1 MAEVYYGETDRTKGL
16 LTYETTQTETEFTI
30 VARSQLQAKT
40 YYQSGYRI
48 NTKLSNAVV
57 STKLGYASQLYTNF
71 TTFLDTGDYSK
82 GYSKTH
88 SAQSVVL
95 KSEYYGEAT
104 GGYIAGTKSGD
115 HSVTISIPAKSSYT
129 ILYNANSGSGA
140 PSSQT
145 KWYGETLNLSS
156 TVPTR
161 TNYTFRGWA
170 TSSSATTAQYQA
182 GGTYTANS
190 AATLYAVWEL
200 NGYTVQYNR
209 GSAGT
214 GVNVLD
220 TKIYGVNLT
229 LAGAIFTRANYTQTG
244 WATTDGGSQAYALNG
259 TYSANA
265 SITLY
270 PVWTANTYTV
280 TYNGNGS
287 GVSNVPANQTKTY
300 GVSLKLTAST
310 PTRADVV
317 LPSYRVTYN
326 ANGGSVYTSY
336 TDYERTQVYT
346 FDKWNTIAG
355 GIGTNYN
362 PNDWYTANESV
373 TLYAQW
379 QIAIMTDSP
388 ITLPTPTRS
397 GYTFA
402 GWYTAASGGTSIGGA
417 GASYTPTK
425 SITIYAHWT
434 ANTYTVS
441 YNKNAGN
448 DTVNNMPSSQTKTQ
462 DVDLILRSNV
472 PRRTD
477 YIFDGWATSSSGSVA
492 YHPSDTFRTN
502 AATTLYAK
510 WKLNYSEPSI
520 TGSSGG
526 TSIPAVY
533 RCDSSGNAQD
543 DGKYIKAVFKWE
555 TFSSNFNATQVKVEY
570 KRSTAS
576 SWTAGYTDSSP
587 NASSGT
593 VTTVIGSGST
603 FNTNYTYNVRITV
616 TDENGSGQF
625 VTFVSSAFIPIDVGI
640 ARKSLGFGMSA
651 IDGSSVPDNGRADF
665 GMDVYF
671 ANEAYLGSNSL
682 KYITYQNTGTSTV
695 AEAGW
700 RRIARYDARSTNAAT
715 GTLGAMFDIAVS
727 TSYETDFANC
737 FRKISFLC
745 VSGQRKFVGE
755 VSAGTNNVITKIRY
769 TTDNSG
775 NGYIDVYVN
784 ATTSIYCFADFVVRS
799 AFKRQIYPIAFD
811 TIGASPSGETIQT
824 EFTFHNNYNEYEDRY
839 FQTGDTFSIDRFTM
853 LSGGV
858 FNSAKSIYLEFTLP
872 KSLDNIS
879 TITITALTGIGA
891 STSGAIDGMNSTS
904 SNWLGGNYTVEANK
918 VSSNVI
924 RISITKSTALSNV
937 STARPACLY
946 ANTFSL
952 SFS

>member
-82 GYSKTH
+82 VYSKTH
-88 SAQSVVL
+88 SAQSIVL

-104 GGYIAGTKSGD
+104 GGYVAGTKSGD

-129 ILYNANSGSGA
+129 ISYNANGGSGA

-145 KWYGETLNLSS
+145 KWYGETLTLSS
-156 TVPTR
+156 IVPTR
-161 TNYTFRGWA
+161 TNYAFKGWA
-170 TSSSATTAQYQA
+170 TSSSATTAQYQT

-209 GSAGT
+209 GTVGT
-214 GVNVLD
+214 GANVSD
-220 TKIYGVNLT
+220 TKIYGVNLI

-310 PTRADVV
+310 PTRADVD

-326 ANGGSVYTSY
+326 ANGGSVSTSY

-355 GIGTNYN
+355 GMGTSYN
-362 PNDWYTANESV
+362 PSDWYTVNESV

-379 QIAIMTDSP
+379 QTAIMTDAP

-402 GWYTAASGGTSIGGA
+402 GWYTSASGGTSIGGA

-425 SITIYAHWT
+425 SITVYAHWT
-434 ANTYTVS
+434 ANTYTIS

-477 YIFDGWATSSSGSVA
+477 YIFDGWATSSSGSVT

-510 WKLNYSEPSI
+510 WSLNYSEPSI

-543 DGKYIKAVFKWE
+543 DGKYIKVVFKWS

-576 SWTAGYTDSSP
+576 SWTTGYTDSSP

-616 TDENGSGQF
+616 TDDNGSGQF
-625 VTFVSSAFIPIDVGI
+625 VTFVSSAFIPIDVGT

-665 GMDVYF
+665 GMDVYLV
-671 ANEAYLGSNSL
+671 NEAYLGSNSL
-682 KYITYQNTGTSTV
+682 KYITYQNTGTSAV

-700 RRIARYDARSTNAAT
+700 RRIARYDAQSSSAAT

-727 TSYETDFANC
+727 TSYQTNAPNC

-745 VSGQRKFVGE
+745 VSGRRKFIAE
-755 VSAGTNNVITKIRY
+755 TSAGSANVITKIRY
-769 TTDNSG
+769 TTDGSG

-784 ATTSIYCFADFVVRS
+784 TSLSIYCFADFVARS
-799 AFKRQIYPIAFD
+799 AFKRQIFPIGFD
-811 TIGASPSGETIQT
+811 VIGASPSGETIQA
-824 EFTFHNNYNEYEDRY
+824 EYTFSQDYNYENDLYY
-839 FQTGDTFSIDRFTM
+839 NAGDTFS
-853 LSGGV
+853 LSDYTSLVGAVAG
-858 FNSAKSIYLEFTLP
+858 SAKTLYIQLPVP
-872 KSLDNIS
+872 KSLKNITTISATTLKGRAVGVNGLIDSS
-879 TITITALTGIGA
+879 TLSTDW
-891 STSGAIDGMNSTS
+891 TSG
-904 SNWLGGNYTVEANK
+904 YTVTLSKASDNLVTIKIE
-918 VSSNVI
+918 
-924 RISITKSTALSNV
+924 KSTAFGNTT
-937 STARPACLY
+937 TATPMSLV
-946 ANTFSL
+946 TDSVVL